1 MNLRIPVPYQILESV
16 KAVALELCRVQ
27 TDSARQ
33 EIPHVLRTAP
43 SHLRPLCG
51 HPLRAYSILG
61 WSEILAVSLLLVG
74 FSYSER

>member
-33 EIPHVLRTAP
+33 EIPHVLYTAP
-43 SHLRPLCG
+43 SHSSALFGQIPFWVGQRYWQYLC
-51 HPLRAYSILG
+51 
-61 WSEILAVSLLLVG
+61 
-74 FSYSER
+74 F